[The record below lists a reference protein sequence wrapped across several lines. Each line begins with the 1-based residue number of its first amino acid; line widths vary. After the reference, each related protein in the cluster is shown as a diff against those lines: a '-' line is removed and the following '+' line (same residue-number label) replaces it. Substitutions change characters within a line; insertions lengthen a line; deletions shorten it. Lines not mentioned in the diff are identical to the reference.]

1 MHYILFSFFLC
12 FSPSLLFLLLT
23 VVIKASLCHKQLFE
37 AVKMIGVALAR
48 MTLLYTV
55 GEWER
60 RAQRTV
66 LGAPFK
72 HKHSV
77 RPCHAV
83 LE

>member
-12 FSPSLLFLLLT
+12 SSPSLLFLLLT

-37 AVKMIGVALAR
+37 AVKMIGVAVAP

-55 GEWER
+55 GEWKR

-72 HKHSV
+72 HTHF
-77 RPCHAV
+77 C
-83 LE
+83 

>member
-1 MHYILFSFFLC
+1 MRYILFSFFLC
-12 FSPSLLFLLLT
+12 SSPSLLFLLLT
-23 VVIKASLCHKQLFE
+23 VVIKASLCYKQLFE
-37 AVKMIGVALAR
+37 TVKMIGVILTP

-72 HKHSV
+72 RTHF
-77 RPCHAV
+77 C
-83 LE
+83 